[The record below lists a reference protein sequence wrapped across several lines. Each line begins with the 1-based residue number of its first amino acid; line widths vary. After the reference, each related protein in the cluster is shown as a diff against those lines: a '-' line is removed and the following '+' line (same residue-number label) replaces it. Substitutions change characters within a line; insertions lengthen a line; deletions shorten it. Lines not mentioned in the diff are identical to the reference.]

1 MSVRT
6 AVSTPL
12 APAIVWRMQAASP
25 TTTVEIDAS
34 LLGELRARRPGKD
47 DRSLL
52 EELAR
57 VELGMAALTDS
68 QERNALSEDEANELA
83 VRAVREVRAERRDR

>member
-1 MSVRT
+1 
-6 AVSTPL
+6 
-12 APAIVWRMQAASP
+12 MQAASP

-34 LLGELRARRPGKD
+34 LLGALRAQRPGKD